1 MERLKIINELRKK
14 GDFLHNTSSN
24 FNSGILIVSRQ
35 QQRNIK
41 NKADDYV
48 CCTNCKAYFS
58 KRTLRI
64 HTKKCL
70 PNKNK
75 RTNFIESRRSTQY
88 MHSVANKVLK
98 LKIFPVLRDD
108 TISRSVRYDEL
119 ILKFGN
125 KLTEKY
131 SSEHQ
136 HDMIRANLR
145 LLGRF
150 KIELKQLDPDINELK
165 DIFKPHLF
173 DKCVKALRTVAQ
185 WDEDLMWFKTPAVA
199 QNLTSLIKKC
209 GKKQRAEF
217 IKEEREDLK
226 IDLENFLL
234 LWEEE
239 IPTLINKK
247 AVEDQNNKRRDK
259 KVVLPSREDI
269 KKLHTYLKEHIMNA
283 METLMNGFRMSSW
296 MQLVQTTL
304 IFIQIFNRRRAGEI
318 ERLTIDNFG
327 NKEKITD
334 NIDKDS
340 LKNLSQDSIK
350 FAKQF
355 VRITLRGKLGRTVSV
370 LLCPMCVKAIELIIN
385 FRGEAGIADG
395 NKYIFCKPSSSTL
408 SKKYHR
414 ACPLLA
420 KFSEEC
426 GAKIPESLRGT
437 TLRKHIATYTSLLN
451 VEEASVDRLANFMGH
466 HKDIHKTIY
475 RMSVPVA
482 EITCVSKLLMAAVG
496 EEDEM
501 EDEYGDDEN
510 VEEEE
515 EEGEV
520 VVNDSI
526 DKDNSEISLENSH
539 TSKSSSSKKR
549 RSTSPFGKTK
559 RTRWN
564 SEEKDAI
571 YSIFG
576 DLKDLE
582 RLPNLKECLKA
593 IQTSSALKNR
603 TPQQIKTWI
612 DNQRRYKMD

>member
-1 MERLKIINELRKK
+1 
-14 GDFLHNTSSN
+14 
-24 FNSGILIVSRQ
+24 
-35 QQRNIK
+35 
-41 NKADDYV
+41 
-48 CCTNCKAYFS
+48 
-58 KRTLRI
+58 
-64 HTKKCL
+64 
-70 PNKNK
+70 
-75 RTNFIESRRSTQY
+75 
-88 MHSVANKVLK
+88 
-98 LKIFPVLRDD
+98 
-108 TISRSVRYDEL
+108 
-119 ILKFGN
+119 
-125 KLTEKY
+125 
-131 SSEHQ
+131 
-136 HDMIRANLR
+136 
-145 LLGRF
+145 
-150 KIELKQLDPDINELK
+150 
-165 DIFKPHLF
+165 
-173 DKCVKALRTVAQ
+173 
-185 WDEDLMWFKTPAVA
+185 
-199 QNLTSLIKKC
+199 
-209 GKKQRAEF
+209 
-217 IKEEREDLK
+217 
-226 IDLENFLL
+226 
-234 LWEEE
+234 
-239 IPTLINKK
+239 
-247 AVEDQNNKRRDK
+247 
-259 KVVLPSREDI
+259 
-269 KKLHTYLKEHIMNA
+269 
-283 METLMNGFRMSSW
+283 
-296 MQLVQTTL
+296 
-304 IFIQIFNRRRAGEI
+304 
-318 ERLTIDNFG
+318 
-327 NKEKITD
+327 
-334 NIDKDS
+334 
-340 LKNLSQDSIK
+340 
-350 FAKQF
+350 
-355 VRITLRGKLGRTVSV
+355 
-370 LLCPMCVKAIELIIN
+370 MCVKAIELIIN

-496 EEDEM
+496 DEDEM